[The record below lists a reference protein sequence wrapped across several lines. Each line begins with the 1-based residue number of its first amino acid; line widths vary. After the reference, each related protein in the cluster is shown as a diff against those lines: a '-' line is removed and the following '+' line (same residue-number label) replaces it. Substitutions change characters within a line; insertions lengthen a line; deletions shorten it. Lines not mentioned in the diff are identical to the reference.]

1 MKIVEL
7 DQNEYHNY
15 LIEDT
20 YITKY
25 LHLVKIKKAKGIH
38 IYIKKKRIFR
48 NKERSI
54 VFRLFEDYVEH
65 GQAFGI
71 FERKKLIAVIE
82 GSMENWN
89 NTYRIWNIYV
99 TRRHRKEGF
108 GTALFEYMESI
119 AKSLGARAIVLEVQ
133 SCNDPAINF
142 YEKHGLH
149 FIGLNTIAYTN
160 EDVQNKEVR
169 LEYGK
174 RL

>member
-7 DQNEYHNY
+7 DQNQYQEY
-15 LIEDT
+15 LIEDK

-54 VFRLFEDYVEH
+54 QFKLFESHLEH

-89 NTYRIWNIYV
+89 NTYRIWNLYV

>member
-7 DQNEYHNY
+7 DRNEYQGHT
-15 LIEDT
+15 IEDK
-20 YITKY
+20 YITRY
-25 LHLVKIKKAKGIH
+25 LHLVKIKKSKGVH
-38 IYIKKKRIFR
+38 IFIKKKRIFR
-48 NKERSI
+48 NKERSLT
-54 VFRLFEDYVEH
+54 FKLFDDFLDNS
-65 GQAFGI
+65 QAFGI
-71 FERKKLIAVIE
+71 FERRKLIAVIE
-82 GSMENWN
+82 GAMENWN
-89 NTYRIWNIYV
+89 NTYRIWNLHV

-108 GTALFEYMESI
+108 GSVLFEHMESI
-119 AKSLGARAIVLEVQ
+119 AKNLGARAIVLEVQ

-149 FIGLNTIAYTN
+149 FIGLNTIAYSN

>member
-1 MKIVEL
+1 MKIIEL
-7 DQNEYHNY
+7 DKDQFQAYQ
-15 LIEDT
+15 IEDK

-25 LHLVKIKKAKGIH
+25 LHLVKIKKSKGIH

-48 NKERSI
+48 NKERLISMK
-54 VFRLFEDYVEH
+54 LFENYVEN

-82 GSMENWN
+82 GAIESWN
-89 NTYRIWNIYV
+89 NTYRIWNLYV
-99 TRRHRKEGF
+99 VRRHRKEGF
-108 GTALFEYMESI
+108 GSLLFEHVESL
-119 AKSLGARAIVLEVQ
+119 AKSLGARALILEVQ

-149 FIGLNTIAYTN
+149 FVGLNTIAYTN

>member
-7 DQNEYHNY
+7 DPSNY
-15 LIEDT
+15 RGHTIEDK
-20 YITKY
+20 YITRY
-25 LHLVKIKKAKGIH
+25 LRFIKIKKSKAVRI
-38 IYIKKKRIFR
+38 IIKKKRIFQ

-54 VFRLFEDYVEH
+54 SFKLFDEH
-65 GQAFGI
+65 LDNSQVFGI
-71 FERKKLIAVIE
+71 FEGKKMIALIE
-82 GSMENWN
+82 GAMENWN
-89 NTYRIWNIYV
+89 NTYRIWNLYV
-99 TRRHRKEGF
+99 TRRHRKEGL
-108 GTALFEYMESI
+108 GSALFEHMELL
-119 AKSLGARAIVLEVQ
+119 AKHQGARAIVLEVQ

-149 FIGLNTIAYTN
+149 FIGLNTIAYSN

>member
-1 MKIVEL
+1 MKIIEL
-7 DQNEYHNY
+7 DKDQYQTY
-15 LIEDT
+15 TIEDK
-20 YITKY
+20 YVTKY

-48 NKERSI
+48 NKDRTISMK
-54 VFRLFEDYVEH
+54 LFEDYVENA
-65 GQAFGI
+65 QAFGI

-82 GSMENWN
+82 GALETWN
-89 NTYRIWNIYV
+89 NTYRILNLYV

-108 GTALFEYMESI
+108 GSALFEHMESI
-119 AKSLGARAIVLEVQ
+119 AKTLNARAMVLEVQ

-149 FIGLNTIAYTN
+149 FVGLNTIAYTN

-169 LEYGK
+169 LEFGK